1 MKILMVGD
9 VVGSPGRRILKENLP
24 RIRRELGVAAVIVN
38 AENCASG
45 SGITAPLAE
54 EIFKAGADAITL
66 GDHVWGQKE
75 FATQIARV
83 QNLVRPA
90 NLPPE
95 SPGKGWTLVT
105 TPICRFAVLNLLG
118 RVFMGPVD
126 CPFHAAD
133 AALRAMPK
141 DVPVFVDFH
150 AEATSEKITLA
161 HYLSGRVTAVV
172 GTHTHVQTSD
182 AVVLPGGTAFQTD
195 LGMTGPWYSSIGRDF
210 RPVLQK
216 FMTGIPARFD
226 VAEGP
231 STLEG
236 AVVTFDPVTKKASDI
251 TPFRHREP
259 LA

>member
-38 AENCASG
+38 AENCAAG

-210 RPVLQK
+210 KPVLQK

-236 AVVTFDPVTKKASDI
+236 AVVTFDPVTKTASDI

>member
-38 AENCASG
+38 AENCAAG

-141 DVPVFVDFH
+141 DVPVFVDFQ

-210 RPVLQK
+210 KPVLQK

-236 AVVTFDPVTKKASDI
+236 AVVTFDPVTKTASDI

>member
-38 AENCASG
+38 AENCAAG

>member
-38 AENCASG
+38 AENCAAG

-75 FATQIARV
+75 FAAQIARV

-210 RPVLQK
+210 KPVLQK

>member
-38 AENCASG
+38 AENCAAG

-236 AVVTFDPVTKKASDI
+236 AVVTFDPVTKTASDI

>member
-38 AENCASG
+38 AENCAAG

-210 RPVLQK
+210 KPVLQK

-251 TPFRHREP
+251 TPFRQREP